1 MTSLCVLPLEATS
14 CIVCPSTK
22 DRLIRCHTIK
32 SLYVNH
38 DVSSVRCPGLHQA
51 AGYSSRRVTHIRDN
65 EINIIDIY
73 IVCRIIYSCIH
84 LSIFLTLNIRFADL
98 LSFAYV
104 KRPPDSQRVARKLE
118 VV

>member
-1 MTSLCVLPLEATS
+1 MGCKRTACSHYMTSLCVLPLKAIT

-38 DVSSVRCPGLHQA
+38 DVSSGRCPGLHRA
-51 AGYSSRRVTHIRDN
+51 VGYSSRRVTHIRDN

-73 IVCRIIYSCIH
+73 IV
-84 LSIFLTLNIRFADL
+84 
-98 LSFAYV
+98 
-104 KRPPDSQRVARKLE
+104 
-118 VV
+118 